1 MGGYH
6 GGKSKPWCCRDR
18 SLHAETRRPG
28 RGDPAARRDFPS
40 WSRSDTSDV
49 PSVAMAF
56 PRLLPEPEGGG
67 TGWGPFMVWQDRGR
81 RPRAAPGAAPKKCTG
96 TASREAGG
104 HALMS
109 MRPGMAVSDF
119 ATVGGHRNP
128 RAKKKAAVAVAHT
141 LILIIHCVLDRKVPY
156 QELGDDFCTR
166 RQDPERYKDK
176 LIARLAKLG
185 YTVTVEPAQ
194 AA

>member
-1 MGGYH
+1 MTIPGIGPAAAAVIISEIGADMSFFPDADHLASWAGLAPANNESGG
-6 GGKSKPWCCRDR
+6 R
-18 SLHAETRRPG
+18 RRPAG
-28 RGDPAARRDFPS
+28 TRHGNQHLATVLIESA
-40 WSRSDTSDV
+40 WACSRTKT
-49 PSVAMAF
+49 
-56 PRLLPEPEGGG
+56 R
-67 TGWGPFMVWQDRGR
+67 
-81 RPRAAPGAAPKKCTG
+81 PGAQYH
-96 TASREAGG
+96 R
-104 HALMS
+104 LV
-109 MRPGMAVSDF
+109 RRF
-119 ATVGGHRNP
+119 GGHRNP

-156 QELGDDFCTR
+156 QELGDDFYTR